1 MDAEK
6 LQEMIEEVSAILNVY
21 GYEVDTVND
30 TATIT
35 RFLNRNANYFCNQI
49 NSVTV
54 PSGLEPLLADR
65 TAADV
70 LEVKLNLNQLSIT
83 GMDFA
88 DKGIKSYSGGDISI
102 TYGDSSTSTD
112 RYKSIISALR
122 GSDAIFAQY
131 RKIKW

>member
-6 LQEMIEEVSAILNVY
+6 LQEMITEVSAILMVY

-35 RFLNRNANYFCNQI
+35 RFLNRNASYFNQQCNTI
-49 NSVTV
+49 VV
-54 PSGLEPLLADR
+54 PTGLEPLLCDR

-70 LEVKLNLNQLSIT
+70 LELKLNLNQLNIA
-83 GMDFA
+83 GMDFS
-88 DKGIKSYSGGDISI
+88 DKGVKSYSGGDVLI

-112 RYKSIISALR
+112 RFSKIISSLR